1 MAKALGLRR
10 ARRTLGRGQCS
21 DNSSAEDSPPPR
33 SAGGPSLM
41 YTIDV
46 ERSDQNSAGRYP
58 LISRPTQISMR
69 VGVVQ
74 VIRRLP

>member
-1 MAKALGLRR
+1 MRPKQHETRGSGNLFR
-10 ARRTLGRGQCS
+10 ARLAARGARGD
-21 DNSSAEDSPPPR
+21 DN
-33 SAGGPSLM
+33 AGGP
-41 YTIDV
+41 
-46 ERSDQNSAGRYP
+46 DQNSAGRYP